1 MKRILLAT
9 NNEAKVER
17 FKKLLNQAGADIELS
32 TPQELGIEVLSIE
45 ETGETLDE
53 NAEIKARAYL
63 GKTNLPILS
72 NDTGFYV
79 EGEGLI
85 NAPKRAALG
94 GISEQGMTKEEIANQ
109 LLSFWKNVA
118 KKHGGKVDA
127 AWLEAF
133 VLLNPDGSVKRSGS
147 RREVILTDQEF
158 GKAHIQ
164 MPVRALYISKIT
176 SKPSIQHTYEE
187 HVLEMKPV
195 TDALREV
202 LA

>member
-17 FKKLLNQAGADIELS
+17 FKKLLHQAGADIELY
-32 TPQELGIEVLSIE
+32 TPKELGIEVLSIE
-45 ETGETLDE
+45 ETGKTLDE
-53 NAEIKARAYL
+53 NAEIKATAYL

-79 EGEGLI
+79 DGEGLI
-85 NAPKRAALG
+85 NAPKREALG
-94 GISEQGMTKEEIANQ
+94 GISEQGMTKEEIANR
-109 LLSFWKNVA
+109 LLSFWKSIA

-133 VLLNPDGSVKRSGS
+133 VLLDPDGSIKRSDS

-158 GKAHIQ
+158 GKSHVQ
-164 MPVRALYISKIT
+164 MPIRVLCISKIT
-176 SKPSIQHTYEE
+176 GKPSLQHTHEE
-187 HVLEMKPV
+187 EVLEMKPII
-195 TDALREV
+195 DALCKA